1 MGLAR
6 YDEPTEVYVETRQED
21 PPSPG
26 ELMDANETLATALS
40 DADRR
45 GWELASAIIQ
55 AETLADAKQAASKY
69 LGLDA

>member
-6 YDEPTEVYVETRQED
+6 YDEPSDVYVETRQEE
-21 PPSPG
+21 PPSQE
-26 ELMDANETLATALS
+26 ELMTANETLATALA

-45 GWELASAIIQ
+45 GWELASAILQ